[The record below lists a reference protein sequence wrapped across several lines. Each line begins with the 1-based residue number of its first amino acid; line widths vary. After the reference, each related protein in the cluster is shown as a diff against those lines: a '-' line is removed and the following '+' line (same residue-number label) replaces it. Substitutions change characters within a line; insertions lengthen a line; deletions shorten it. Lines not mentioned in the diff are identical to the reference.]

1 MNFNP
6 AALRNSLM
14 QAKIME
20 WTNDDALELIE
31 QYRSHTELWNRADPK
46 YKDKLCRFR
55 AWSEIA
61 ERFGCSKAE
70 VERKMNV
77 LLTQYRREKHKMLV
91 KLYQGI
97 QPNPSKWYAFKRFDF
112 MEAGGGSASSMAAG
126 IAGGGGGGGGGILGA
141 GAGTVSSGING
152 GGSSASALN
161 NSGNS
166 SGNGGITTNGHHHHQ
181 HQQQQHHHHNPHQQ
195 HAVAAAAAAAALNGL
210 TASGYESAT
219 AASSAPTIAQ
229 HRRMRS
235 KEMKYFGAM
244 GLNLPML
251 LANHPPLDS
260 WHPSGPFSPPHV
272 NDRNHQL
279 HVTLPMPFSAPAHSD
294 LNNTAAGSLG
304 GGGGGGGSSSGG
316 AGGGGGSSGGRAST
330 GGGIIGG
337 HSIFGGSSNSDFT
350 GSPQKPMDTTDI
362 DNDDNDKEPEAK
374 CERTSSTPSNMHDT
388 SLTSNDG
395 RLSSGPNG
403 GTPGAISD
411 AGGGGGGSAGGS
423 GGGGTSSLAGG
434 SGGSGGGGGS
444 VGGRHS
450 TGASGTDAGS
460 SPIPNTN
467 TFEAHKQ
474 RHLIPGGALASGSR
488 DQDDLD
494 IKQELLENYF
504 HAPHPPPPPGSHRSY
519 SSADENR
526 HAGDCPDDFA
536 QDLRVSAAAAAAA
549 KGLDFSRFVLPP
561 SLRRSTES
569 IDEKFSPLN
578 MRKLTA
584 SSASSSAAGQ
594 MLMNSL
600 LSNESMSEDNNTSIS
615 ERLKT
620 SSSVGGG
627 SGVGGPNGLSNSQD
641 ASSSAAAAAAAAAI
655 YAESLNKDDCDFI
668 GSNVSVKLRSMDRT
682 QRIIAEKLISEVLYY
697 GQFNELERSARIQP
711 K

>member
-112 MEAGGGSASSMAAG
+112 MEAGGGSASSMAG
-126 IAGGGGGGGGGILGA
+126 IAGGG
-141 GAGTVSSGING
+141 
-152 GGSSASALN
+152 
-161 NSGNS
+161 
-166 SGNGGITTNGHHHHQ
+166 
-181 HQQQQHHHHNPHQQ
+181 Q

-219 AASSAPTIAQ
+219 AASSGPTIAQ

-260 WHPSGPFSPPHV
+260 WHPSGAFSPPQV
-272 NDRNHQL
+272 NERNHQL
-279 HVTLPMPFSAPAHSD
+279 HVTLPMPFSAPSHGD
-294 LNNTAAGSLG
+294 LNNSAAGSLG
-304 GGGGGGGSSSGG
+304 GG
-316 AGGGGGSSGGRAST
+316 
-330 GGGIIGG
+330 
-337 HSIFGGSSNSDFT
+337 SSNSDFA

-362 DNDDNDKEPEAK
+362 DNDDNDDKEPEAK
-374 CERTSSTPSNMHDT
+374 CERTSSTPSNLHET

-395 RLSSGPNG
+395 RLSS
-403 GTPGAISD
+403 A
-411 AGGGGGGSAGGS
+411 
-423 GGGGTSSLAGG
+423 GGGTSSLAGG
-434 SGGSGGGGGS
+434 SGGSVGGGGGGS
-444 VGGRHS
+444 VGGRRS

-474 RHLIPGGALASGSR
+474 RHLMPGGAMASGSR

-519 SSADENR
+519 SSADDNR
-526 HAGDCPDDFA
+526 HPGDCPDDFA

-561 SLRRSTES
+561 NLRRSTES

-615 ERLKT
+615 DRLKT
-620 SSSVGGG
+620 SSSMGGG
-627 SGVGGPNGLSNSQD
+627 SAGGGPNGLSNSQD

>member
-14 QAKIME
+14 HAKIME

-112 MEAGGGSASSMAAG
+112 MEAGGGSASAMAG
-126 IAGGGGGGGGGILGA
+126 IAGGGVGSGGGGGGGGVGVSGLNGA
-141 GAGTVSSGING
+141 SGSNNASLNNN
-152 GGSSASALN
+152 GSST
-161 NSGNS
+161 S
-166 SGNGGITTNGHHHHQ
+166 SSGITTNGHHHH
-181 HQQQQHHHHNPHQQ
+181 HHPHHHQ
-195 HAVAAAAAAAALNGL
+195 HAAAAVAAAAALNGL
-210 TASGYESAT
+210 TASGYETAS
-219 AASSAPTIAQ
+219 AASTTPTLSQ

-251 LANHPPLDS
+251 LANHPPLES
-260 WHPSGPFSPPHV
+260 WHPSGPFSPPQV
-272 NDRNHQL
+272 NDRSHQQM
-279 HVTLPMPFSAPAHSD
+279 HVALPMPFSTPTHGD
-294 LNNTAAGSLG
+294 LNNTAKGSLG
-304 GGGGGGGSSSGG
+304 GGSVSGGGGSGTVVSGG
-316 AGGGGGSSGGRAST
+316 P
-330 GGGIIGG
+330 
-337 HSIFGGSSNSDFT
+337 HSIFGGSSNSDFAN
-350 GSPQKPMDTTDI
+350 SPQKPMDTTDI
-362 DNDDNDKEPEAK
+362 DNDKELESK
-374 CERTSSTPSNMHDT
+374 CERTASTPSNVHET
-388 SLTSNDG
+388 SIASNDG

-403 GTPGAISD
+403 TPSAASD
-411 AGGGGGGSAGGS
+411 GGGGGGGGAS
-423 GGGGTSSLAGG
+423 GGAGTSSSGGG
-434 SGGSGGGGGS
+434 SGGSIGGGRLS
-444 VGGRHS
+444 A
-450 TGASGTDAGS
+450 GASGTDAGS

-474 RHLIPGGALASGSR
+474 RHLIPGGALAGAPR
-488 DQDDLD
+488 DHDDLD

-504 HAPHPPPPPGSHRSY
+504 HAPHPPPPPDSHRSY
-519 SSADENR
+519 SSNEDRPGGE
-526 HAGDCPDDFA
+526 GPDDFA

-561 SLRRSTES
+561 SLRRSTDS

-600 LSNESMSEDNNTSIS
+600 LSNESMSEDNNTSVS
-615 ERLKT
+615 ERLKP
-620 SSSVGGG
+620 SGSV
-627 SGVGGPNGLSNSQD
+627 VGNPNGLGNSQD

>member
-112 MEAGGGSASSMAAG
+112 MEAGGGSASSMAG
-126 IAGGGGGGGGGILGA
+126 IAGGGGGTGGVGGGMG
-141 GAGTVSSGING
+141 SSGGING
-152 GGSSASALN
+152 GSSSSALS
-161 NSGNS
+161 S
-166 SGNGGITTNGHHHHQ
+166 SGNGTGNGGVTTNGHHHHQ
-181 HQQQQHHHHNPHQQ
+181 QQHHHHHQHQQ

-219 AASSAPTIAQ
+219 AASSAPSIAQ

-260 WHPSGPFSPPHV
+260 WHPSGPFSPPQV

-279 HVTLPMPFSAPAHSD
+279 HVTLPMPFSTPSHSD
-294 LNNTAAGSLG
+294 LNNTATGSL
-304 GGGGGGGSSSGG
+304 GGGGGSSSGG
-316 AGGGGGSSGGRAST
+316 GGGQGSGGRGSA
-330 GGGIIGG
+330 GGMGVGG
-337 HSIFGGSSNSDFT
+337 HSLFGGSSNSDFA

-362 DNDDNDKEPEAK
+362 DNDDNDDKEPEAK
-374 CERTSSTPSNMHDT
+374 CERTSSTPSNLHET

-411 AGGGGGGSAGGS
+411 AGGGGGGGSA
-423 GGGGTSSLAGG
+423 GGGTSSAAGG
-434 SGGSGGGGGS
+434 SGGSGGGGGNGS

-450 TGASGTDAGS
+450 TGASGTDPGS

-474 RHLIPGGALASGSR
+474 RHLIPGGAIASGSR

-519 SSADENR
+519 SSADDNHR
-526 HAGDCPDDFA
+526 HTGDCPDDFA

-615 ERLKT
+615 ERLKA
-620 SSSVGGG
+620 SSSSGG
-627 SGVGGPNGLSNSQD
+627 GGPNGLSNSQD